1 MGGVILDN
9 TMGSGTTCVA
19 AIMEK
24 RQYIGIEK
32 DPKYFKVA
40 EKRIREASRQLTLD
54 FEI

>member
-1 MGGVILDN
+1 
-9 TMGSGTTCVA
+9 MGSGTTCIA